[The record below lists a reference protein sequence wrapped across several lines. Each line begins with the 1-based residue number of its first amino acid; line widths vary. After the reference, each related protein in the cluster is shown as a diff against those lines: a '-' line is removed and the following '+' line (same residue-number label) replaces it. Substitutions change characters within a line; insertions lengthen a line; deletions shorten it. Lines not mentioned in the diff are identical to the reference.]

1 MSAQHISK
9 KSIFNM
15 GLPRPNVKNN
25 YHVPV
30 GISLV
35 AFLYLFFVSTSAA
48 GEILY
53 WLISPFFA
61 AYAKFFIY
69 PVLVVIFYDLI
80 VNTRVVKSRFIIFV
94 GILFCIGLLNGI
106 LSNKIDKAFAAHFL
120 PFILPVFAY
129 SYGFRCEFAYK
140 SFTDYVDKYSI
151 RSGYLLCFFVL
162 IYFLLFK
169 IGYVQYFGAGVLFAY
184 PLFYALC
191 KGLYFHAAV
200 FYSFNIITGKRS
212 VFAALTIVVLL
223 YIFLKLSAVRRII
236 FLSIVG
242 VIFTIL
248 LVVGMQS
255 DGQVF
260 GDSFDR
266 YFTIFRY
273 LSEQDDVF
281 FAIDLATSGRLFDAV
296 AVIEVLGDNVFRWI
310 FGMGFGATY
319 DIYYSFADEVH
330 TTHYSHVAPLSY
342 IFLGGILLAFAAF
355 GKVLYEGA
363 HALNHYDNHLSLM
376 MFYFLIMSVS
386 GANLFTDVF
395 WWIIIGA
402 FTARRLQ
409 NRY

>member
-1 MSAQHISK
+1 M
-9 KSIFNM
+9 
-15 GLPRPNVKNN
+15 
-25 YHVPV
+25 
-30 GISLV
+30 
-35 AFLYLFFVSTSAA
+35 
-48 GEILY
+48 
-53 WLISPFFA
+53 
-61 AYAKFFIY
+61 
-69 PVLVVIFYDLI
+69 
-80 VNTRVVKSRFIIFV
+80 
-94 GILFCIGLLNGI
+94 
-106 LSNKIDKAFAAHFL
+106 
-120 PFILPVFAY
+120 
-129 SYGFRCEFAYK
+129 
-140 SFTDYVDKYSI
+140 
-151 RSGYLLCFFVL
+151 
-162 IYFLLFK
+162 
-169 IGYVQYFGAGVLFAY
+169 
-184 PLFYALC
+184 
-191 KGLYFHAAV
+191 
-200 FYSFNIITGKRS
+200 
-212 VFAALTIVVLL
+212 
-223 YIFLKLSAVRRII
+223 
-236 FLSIVG
+236 
-242 VIFTIL
+242 FTIF

-281 FAIDLATSGRLFDAV
+281 FAIDLATSGRLFDAI

-342 IFLGGILLAFAAF
+342 IFLGGILFAFAAF

-363 HALNHYDNHLSLM
+363 HALNNYDNHLSLM
-376 MFYFLIMSVS
+376 ILYFLIMSVS